1 MQAMF
6 MRIFLN
12 QEVIITDTAELCQNC
27 KKKQAV
33 ILCDGCS
40 IYLCIDCRKFDL
52 WGYGCGHVDTRVFC
66 PICFDDIEINPY
78 SGKIDGKH
86 KDVIESV
93 YPKEV

>member
-1 MQAMF
+1 
-6 MRIFLN
+6 
-12 QEVIITDTAELCQNC
+12 VIVTDTAELCQNC

-40 IYLCIDCRKFDL
+40 ILLCIDCRKFDL

-66 PICFDDIEINPY
+66 PKCFDDIEINPY
-78 SGKIDGKH
+78 SGKIDEKN

-93 YPKEV
+93 YSKEV

>member
-1 MQAMF
+1 M
-6 MRIFLN
+6 
-12 QEVIITDTAELCQNC
+12 IITDTTELCQSC

-33 ILCDGCS
+33 ILCDGCG

-66 PICFDDIEINPY
+66 PTCFDDIEINPY
-78 SGKIDGKH
+78 SEKIDEKN

-93 YPKEV
+93 YPEEAGDVYRPMKRKVE